1 MDDSIIFDMT
11 DNSRMAIRVDA
22 IEAVREADKSVTKI
36 ILFGS
41 DNFPYFVN
49 GEFEVILRKVRN
61 AQRRQ
66 RHENKFTR
74 FHRQALPRH
83 TKLQD
88 AAANDRGKSVSAPGT
103 KRRVSP

>member
-1 MDDSIIFDMT
+1 MEDSIIFDT
-11 DNSRMAIRVDA
+11 PDNSRIAIRVDL
-22 IEAVREADKSVTKI
+22 IESVLEESKYITKI
-36 ILFGS
+36 FTIGS
-41 DNFPYFVN
+41 NSYPYFVN

-74 FHRQALPRH
+74 FHRQAVPRH